1 MSTCAGFAKT
11 LPDRLRNTD
20 NSLSSLTNGRFI
32 NNPGLVA
39 NTVDIYDYF
48 NGAVNSTKV
57 GDNAII

>member
-11 LPDRLRNTD
+11 LPDRLRNSD

-32 NNPGLVA
+32 NTPGLVA
-39 NTVDIYDYF
+39 NTVDIYDFF

-57 GDNAII
+57 ADNAII